1 MAFRS
6 RALSSAMRLIGT
18 PAQGAA
24 RGSKL
29 ASRSSTAAQKK
40 ESGSSLV
47 KGILAEDSS
56 SRSLWTPPAP
66 QATSTTAEAAAPAA
80 PSAAQA
86 WFDRM
91 KQGNQ
96 QPGSAAAAE
105 GPSTSSSITNGGFGA
120 PPLQTQR
127 LDAGSMKLNFGP
139 HTGKTLEEVPKDYLF
154 WLRKQMNYK
163 REPGE
168 DFASQRLNYRRDHP
182 EKLLEMAFF
191 GPPKPTFSTVS
202 FR

>member
-1 MAFRS
+1 
-6 RALSSAMRLIGT
+6 
-18 PAQGAA
+18 
-24 RGSKL
+24 
-29 ASRSSTAAQKK
+29 
-40 ESGSSLV
+40 
-47 KGILAEDSS
+47 
-56 SRSLWTPPAP
+56 
-66 QATSTTAEAAAPAA
+66 
-80 PSAAQA
+80 
-86 WFDRM
+86 M

-105 GPSTSSSITNGGFGA
+105 GPSASSSA

-139 HTGKTLEEVPKDYLF
+139 HSGKTLEEVPADYLF

-182 EKLLEMAFF
+182 DKLLEMAFF